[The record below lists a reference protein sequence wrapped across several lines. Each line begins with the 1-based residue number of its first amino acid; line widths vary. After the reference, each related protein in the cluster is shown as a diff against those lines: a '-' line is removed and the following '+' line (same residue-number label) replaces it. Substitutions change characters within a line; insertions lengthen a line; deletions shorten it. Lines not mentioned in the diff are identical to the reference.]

1 MAGLV
6 PAIHADPLR
15 RAFAFETDARPLI
28 RPSFAVRRDVDARD
42 ERGHD
47 GSEKMRLSPPRSGR

>member
-6 PAIHADPLR
+6 PAIHVLLR
-15 RAFAFETDARPLI
+15 ASAQ
-28 RPSFAVRRDVDARD
+28 DVDARD

-47 GSEKMRLSPPRSGR
+47 DSNNFYDFVFGRWSVSSVPSLNGWNVGL